1 MSPIKLEPFARPANP
16 DRATEVGMPDLY
28 ENIVA
33 ANDPT
38 VADAT
43 TARASKISRI
53 SAAIGHPEGAS
64 LDDLTAISGWQ
75 PHTIRAA
82 PSRLRRK
89 GIRIDHATDESGR
102 RVHRLAADEAEA

>member
-1 MSPIKLEPFARPANP
+1 MSSIKFNLFARLASPN
-16 DRATEVGMPDLY
+16 RATEVGMPDLS
-28 ENIVA
+28 ENVA
-33 ANDPT
+33 TADDPT

-43 TARASKISRI
+43 TARASKISQI
-53 SAAIGHPEGAS
+53 SAAIGSPEGVS

-89 GIRIDHATDESGR
+89 GMRIYHATDESGR